1 MSDLI
6 SRQAAIDALGEEPEV
21 WTGNDE
27 YAQGLN
33 NQWHYDVTALKAV
46 SSAPQWIPVKWH
58 EITDTEREEEGY
70 PKDWVAV
77 FDSEMPYD
85 GQKIL
90 VTTRWRSV
98 AQDECYA
105 DGEYA
110 LDSGWDWIDDI
121 IAWMPLPEPWKG
133 VTE

>member
-1 MSDLI
+1 MIERSFDEMIAYFNRRVSEMDIAQDYKMEL
-6 SRQAAIDALGEEPEV
+6 LGM
-21 WTGNDE
+21 
-27 YAQGLN
+27 
-33 NQWHYDVTALKAV
+33 VTALGYKHEK
-46 SSAPQWIPVKWH
+46 SAQQWIPVKWH

-70 PKDWVAV
+70 SKDWVCV

-90 VTTRWRSV
+90 VTTKWFGV

-110 LDSGWDWIDDI
+110 LDSGWDWIDDV
-121 IAWMPLPEPWKG
+121 IAWMPLPEPYK
-133 VTE
+133 EDE